1 MFFTSV
7 GLAFYDQ
14 SLQDDSS
21 SNAFSNMRLL
31 RVLRVAKVTRALRIV
46 RRAGGDRR
54 SLCFVEDLLVF
65 KGWTFERMEAYC
77 IFLGG
82 NDFGNQFWE
91 SIFLPTQNIKRKH
104 QRGDSQNKTNQRKEH
119 SMQTNEMKM
128 AYSHSSFVEGHTP
141 PQLGC
146 LMTISL

>member
-1 MFFTSV
+1 
-7 GLAFYDQ
+7 
-14 SLQDDSS
+14 
-21 SNAFSNMRLL
+21 MRLL

-46 RRAGGDRR
+46 RRAGGDCR

-65 KGWTFERMEAYC
+65 KGWTFGKN
-77 IFLGG
+77 GG
-82 NDFGNQFWE
+82 LLYFFWGELFWE
-91 SIFLPTQNIKRKH
+91 SILGINFLPTQNIKRKH
-104 QRGDSQNKTNQRKEH
+104 QRGDSQNKTVRKEH